1 FPAELSGGMQKR
13 VGLARAI
20 AAEPEIIFFD
30 EPTTGLDP
38 IMADVINALIREIVT
53 DLGATAVTITHDMT
67 SVRRI
72 ADRVA
77 MLHEGRVQWE
87 GPVAE
92 IDTTD
97 EPHVHQFVN
106 GLPDGPIAAI
116 R

>member
-1 FPAELSGGMQKR
+1 MQKR

-20 AAEPEIIFFD
+20 AADPQIIFFD

-38 IMADVINALIREIVT
+38 IMAGVINDLIREIVVEM
-53 DLGATAVTITHDMT
+53 GVTAITITHDMS
-67 SVRRI
+67 SVRAI

-77 MLHEGRVQWE
+77 MLHGGVIQWE

-92 IDTTD
+92 METAPD
-97 EPHVHQFVN
+97 PYLQQFIH
-106 GLPDGPIAAI
+106 GRAEGPIEAV